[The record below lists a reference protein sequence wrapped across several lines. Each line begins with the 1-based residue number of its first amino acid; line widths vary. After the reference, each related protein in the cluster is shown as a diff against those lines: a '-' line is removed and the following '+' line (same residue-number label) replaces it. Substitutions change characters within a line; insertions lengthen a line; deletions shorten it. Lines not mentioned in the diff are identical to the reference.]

1 MRGLLAAA
9 ILLPLGLAA
18 ATAPAARP
26 LQPHTLV
33 TTPGE
38 IHAFAQ
44 DGDRIGWIAE
54 AGRVRVRRLS
64 TRQTWVVGRVD
75 PGRAQTAAL
84 ALAGSRA
91 LWAFDSGGNSE
102 ETTIARGAT
111 GAKPVGVDL
120 LSGGVRGTGDG
131 VRFSG
136 VAGDGPT
143 LAYGWV
149 VEQCPD
155 QWFGICEPGVPD
167 EMVATLGGIALVRA
181 GQPAWHAPPVIPG
194 LAFPAIF
201 TVGDGWVALAPAR
214 SPTPTG
220 EWSPRVAED
229 GPVNVYSLRGTLM
242 LSERLDGIV
251 RDLAL
256 FGDRVV
262 VLLEQPNGSRVIQ
275 RFNVKSGARLLPS
288 RALSP
293 SAADVS
299 AGSGG
304 IVFRVG
310 RSIYMLSGRTPK
322 LLTRATAT
330 PIGLSIEGRRVAW
343 AVNLRGRGQIVA
355 LTLPR

>member
-1 MRGLLAAA
+1 VR
-9 ILLPLGLAA
+9 
-18 ATAPAARP
+18 
-26 LQPHTLV
+26 
-33 TTPGE
+33 TPGK
-38 IHAFAQ
+38 IYAFAQ

-64 TRQTWVVGRVD
+64 TRRTWVVGRVD
-75 PGRAQTAAL
+75 SGRANTAAL

-120 LSGGVRGTGDG
+120 LSGGVRGKGDG

-149 VEQCPD
+149 VEKCPD
-155 QWFGICEPGVPD
+155 QPLGICEPGVRD
-167 EMVATLGGIALVRA
+167 EMVATLGGVALVPA
-181 GQPAWHAPPVIPG
+181 GQPAWHAPPVIAG

-201 TVGDGWVALAPAR
+201 TVGHGWVALAPAR
-214 SPTPTG
+214 SPTPTD

-293 SAADVS
+293 SAADVA

-310 RSIYMLSGRTPK
+310 HAIYMLNGRAPK
-322 LLTRATAT
+322 LLARAPGT
-330 PIGLSIEGRRVAW
+330 PVGLSIEGRRVAW
-343 AVNLRGRGQIVA
+343 AVNPKGHGRIVA